1 VLSEALVLVGAGL
14 TLLAGVGV
22 VRFPDVFTRMHAL
35 TKASAL
41 GFLLVLLGAATALR
55 DANTV
60 TSLVLAALLQL
71 VTLPVG
77 SNLLAQSTYR
87 VARAGERGAADAEGG
102 AGPPA
107 PPPEEGRPR

>member
-1 VLSEALVLVGAGL
+1 MVSEALVLAGALL

-35 TKASAL
+35 TKAATL

-55 DANTV
+55 DPNAV
-60 TSLVLAALLQL
+60 TSLVLAGLLQM

-77 SNLLAQSTYR
+77 SNLLAQSTYE
-87 VARAGERGAADAEGG
+87 VARAVERAPGRPEDA

-107 PPPEEGRPR
+107 GPPEDGVR

>member
-1 VLSEALVLVGAGL
+1 MISEALVLAGALL

-22 VRFPDVFTRMHAL
+22 VRFPDVFTRMHSL

-41 GFLLVLLGAATALR
+41 GFLLTLLGAATALR
-55 DANTV
+55 DFNAV

-87 VARAGERGAADAEGG
+87 VARAVERAPSGPEDR

-107 PPPEEGRPR
+107 APPEDAAR